1 MTKIPLLIFCL
12 TITSNLFPQSVKQ
25 IKSDTLNYIW
35 GEGSGTTMKKAD
47 QMAIVMLLDQVSVKM
62 GNSFDLLKSE
72 FDVADE
78 NSKFKDILK
87 SNISTYSGTTF
98 KNSEKIVISN
108 EPEAKV
114 LHYIKR
120 DEADRIFYER
130 KNKIISFVRNGED
143 ALSNNQVSDALR
155 YYYWALSLL
164 RSHPDGSS
172 ITFTN
177 KDQKINLL
185 ATWLPMQINSIF
197 NGLTVAIAA
206 INSAE
211 KTSYITLFINF
222 HDKPVSNLDY
232 CYWEGNGWS
241 DIISA
246 KDGLGYVELKG
257 LSISEYDVKLKVE
270 YLFEEEAAVDNE
282 LRDVMKILDP
292 LPFLNSSLIAKKGI
306 IPISKNDEINVMKRM
321 EENAE
326 LWQNRSITFLTEV
339 EQVPFKNTMDRVT
352 DSFKKKDFAKIQND
366 FTSDGFKVFQDL
378 VQYGQARIIDIP
390 SYKFVRFGDN
400 VICRSLSMS
409 FKFANN
415 YKQFVEDIVFHFDST
430 GKIFNLSFGL
440 GAEALRNIVSKDIWN
455 EQVRLVLITFLE
467 DYKTAYALKRLSY
480 IESIFSDEALI
491 IVGSVLK
498 ANREVNN
505 PYLDNKIIKYNRYT
519 KTEYMNNLKLS
530 FQSNEFINLKF
541 EDNEIRKSGKGGEVY
556 GIQIKQNY
564 SSSTYGDEGYL
575 FLMVDLNNPELPIIH
590 VRTWQPQKNPDGSIY
605 GLGDFN

>member
-1 MTKIPLLIFCL
+1 
-12 TITSNLFPQSVKQ
+12 
-25 IKSDTLNYIW
+25 
-35 GEGSGTTMKKAD
+35 
-47 QMAIVMLLDQVSVKM
+47 
-62 GNSFDLLKSE
+62 
-72 FDVADE
+72 
-78 NSKFKDILK
+78 
-87 SNISTYSGTTF
+87 
-98 KNSEKIVISN
+98 
-108 EPEAKV
+108 
-114 LHYIKR
+114 
-120 DEADRIFYER
+120 
-130 KNKIISFVRNGED
+130 
-143 ALSNNQVSDALR
+143 
-155 YYYWALSLL
+155 
-164 RSHPDGSS
+164 
-172 ITFTN
+172 
-177 KDQKINLL
+177 
-185 ATWLPMQINSIF
+185 
-197 NGLTVAIAA
+197 
-206 INSAE
+206 
-211 KTSYITLFINF
+211 
-222 HDKPVSNLDY
+222 
-232 CYWEGNGWS
+232 
-241 DIISA
+241 
-246 KDGLGYVELKG
+246 
-257 LSISEYDVKLKVE
+257 
-270 YLFEEEAAVDNE
+270 
-282 LRDVMKILDP
+282 
-292 LPFLNSSLIAKKGI
+292 
-306 IPISKNDEINVMKRM
+306 M

-339 EQVPFKNTMDRVT
+339 EQIPFKKTMERVT
-352 DSFKKKDFAKIQND
+352 DSFKKRDFTKIQND

-378 VQYGQARIIDIP
+378 VQYGQARIIEIP

-415 YKQFVEDIVFHFDST
+415 YKQFVEDVVFHFDST

-480 IESIFSDEALI
+480 IESIFSDDALI

-498 ANREVNN
+498 TNREVSN
-505 PYLDNKIIKYNRYT
+505 PYLDNKIINYNRYT